1 MLRWRILLA
10 EVRMTREQDLGRRGE
25 EIAAQHLI
33 GRGYTLV
40 ERNWRCRE
48 GEIDLVMTHAGTTVL
63 VEVKTRAGLGYGH
76 PLEAVTRA
84 KALRLRVLAGLWC
97 QAHPDRRGPVRIDV
111 VGVLWPRGGQPSVE
125 VVRSAC

>member
-1 MLRWRILLA
+1 
-10 EVRMTREQDLGRRGE
+10 MTREQDLGRRGE
-25 EIAAQHLI
+25 ELAARHLTE
-33 GRGYTLV
+33 RGYALV

-63 VEVKTRAGLGYGH
+63 VEVKTRAGVAYGH

-84 KALRLRVLAGLWC
+84 KAARLRVLAGLWRE
-97 QAHPDRRGPVRIDV
+97 AHPERRGPVRIDV
-111 VGVLWPRGGQPSVE
+111 VGVVWPRGGMPTVD

>member
-1 MLRWRILLA
+1 
-10 EVRMTREQDLGRRGE
+10 MTREQDLGRRGE
-25 EIAAQHLI
+25 ELAARHLTE
-33 GRGYTLV
+33 RGYALV

-63 VEVKTRAGLGYGH
+63 VEVKTRAGLAYGH

-84 KALRLRVLAGLWC
+84 KAARLRVLAGLWC
-97 QAHPDRRGPVRIDV
+97 EAHPEGRGPVRIDV
-111 VGVLWPRGGQPSVE
+111 VGVVWPRGGTPTVD